1 MRFTTLIAATAGAAA
16 SVVLASGP
24 ASAGEINGT
33 GQPPGGEG
41 LGAAH
46 AHSICAFSGLQDG
59 DGAGFPGPGNAAPQN
74 WGHSLQDAK
83 AQGATMADLKAA
95 GVTPGMSCNGHSGWL
110 VNPPPEV
117 P

>member
-1 MRFTTLIAATAGAAA
+1 MRISTMLVSTAAA
-16 SVVLASGP
+16 CAALALSAGP
-24 ASAGEINGT
+24 AMAGEINGH
-33 GQPPGGEG
+33 GLPVGGEG

-95 GVTPGMSCNGHSGWL
+95 GVNPGTSCNGHSGWL
-110 VNPPPEV
+110 V
-117 P
+117 